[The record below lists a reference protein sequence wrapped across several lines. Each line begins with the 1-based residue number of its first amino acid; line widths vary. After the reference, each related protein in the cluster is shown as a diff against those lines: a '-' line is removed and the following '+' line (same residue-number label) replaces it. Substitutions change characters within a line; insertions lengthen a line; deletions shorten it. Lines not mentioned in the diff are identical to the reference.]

1 MTYCAV
7 TLSPGHI
14 SLSPWE
20 ISSQLQYRFPSTL
33 SDIDYPSPD
42 LNRYLLPWYSY
53 ATERS
58 LVVRY
63 TIGVNCSV
71 LSFLDHRKP
80 QGLFFHAIPLRL
92 YFTRHSPRL
101 QITHIIESLC
111 SLLILWISPCRFR
124 PYVLAVKE
132 RCTTIGLRGYSFL
145 FFLKTIQLRSRV
157 WLCVHYL

>member
-20 ISSQLQYRFPSTL
+20 ISSQLQYRFPSML
-33 SDIDYPSPD
+33 SDIDHPSPD
-42 LNRYLLPWYSY
+42 LNRKLLPWYKCVTKTVY
-53 ATERS
+53 
-58 LVVRY
+58 VVYY

-80 QGLFFHAIPLRL
+80 QGLFFHAIPMRL

-111 SLLILWISPCRFR
+111 SLLILWISRYRYC
-124 PYVLAVKE
+124 PYFAGVKD
-132 RCTTIGLRGYSFL
+132 
-145 FFLKTIQLRSRV
+145 
-157 WLCVHYL
+157 LCITFMLNG